1 MSLGGI
7 DMMTKNKFKSLVKR
21 YRDEIRQNKGA
32 FTVYVILRALVI
44 AIGII
49 SFIAGNYQN
58 FFLCILSLILFL
70 LPAFVQTNFGIE
82 LPETLEII
90 VLLFV
95 FAAEILGEI
104 SGFYMKISFWDT
116 MLHTTTGFLAAAIGF
131 ALLDILN
138 RNERFKFQISPVYM
152 AIVAFCFSMT
162 VGAVWELFEFSMDF
176 FFGFDM
182 QKDMIISSVNS
193 VSLDL
198 TKSNEV
204 VSITDIVATEIITAS
219 GEVIRLSDYGITGYL
234 DVGIIDTMK
243 DLFVNF
249 VGAVVFSVI
258 GFFYIKSRGK
268 GKFAS
273 RFIPTIK
280 E

>member
-1 MSLGGI
+1 MSN
-7 DMMTKNKFKSLVKR
+7 DKRKFRSVVKR
-21 YRDEIRQNKGA
+21 YRDEIRQNKGT

-44 AIGII
+44 AVGVI
-49 SFIAGNYQN
+49 SFVAGNYQN

-176 FFGFDM
+176 FFGLDM

-204 VSITDIVATEIITAS
+204 ISVTDIVATEIITKS
-219 GEVIRLSDYGITGYL
+219 GEVVRLSDYGITGYL